1 MAVPSVGQ
9 VARARREKVTPKAQG
24 REEVRDLDF
33 LQLQLMLPLHHQLS
47 LARVA
52 KLGHR
57 AKALKIDGVQV
68 SQGEGGTP
76 CAKGHPQQVLHGTL
90 RRWVLGLP
98 TKFVHTYDVGW
109 ASSVSKTE
117 SRFF

>member
-1 MAVPSVGQ
+1 MGQ

-24 REEVRDLDF
+24 REEARALDF
-33 LQLQLMLPLHHQLS
+33 LRLQLMLPPPHQLL

-76 CAKGHPQQVLHGTL
+76 CAKGHPQQVLQGTL

-98 TKFVHTYDVGW
+98 TKIRPHL
-109 ASSVSKTE
+109 
-117 SRFF
+117 